1 MNVGKFYELFEE
13 HRAAGFPDPEGPTP
27 TATPTITPTPTPSLP
42 PLVAMPGAPDYV
54 KWQIGA
60 DVPSEV
66 AEAVVEGTRLTHEYV
81 VSLGLP
87 EIRPDVEIYLHGDL
101 DALASLYARL
111 TGRSVEA
118 SREHW
123 RNGFAEAGTVGIP
136 GSWSIVK
143 TSLPSSVE
151 SAYLPNLTKISAHEL
166 LHAYQNE
173 LSGLPASGVPDD
185 EVPFHGPRWATEGI
199 AEFFAYK
206 ASDAGGVLSYDT
218 KRANSVSHAKN
229 MEKPLRG
236 METWEGGLK
245 GYGYDLPLLGAELLA
260 SYAGEDALLRFYMLQ
275 RPGTTWQEAFETAF
289 GMTVEEFYGLFEEH
303 RAAGFPEPGSPESA
317 DGKMSAPGPFAELL
331 QDPGLPSYI
340 NWKIQSEVD
349 RAEVEDALLGI
360 KLMYEFGKQLGM
372 PDPEGRIVVYIDN
385 DLERLASYY
394 SELTGSDL
402 ESSKKSWEGGGA
414 EAGQGW
420 IMAMVSPPGETF
432 WEPGGLV
439 GPMAH
444 ELVHAAFQGG
454 VAGLLTDSTA
464 FEGIVT
470 VPRWLGEGMAV
481 FLSNLA
487 LVEHRGI
494 DNSWRPKGQVLAVA
508 AFDLLLQDVETW
520 PSGSVG
526 PDGELDER
534 RAVIACI
541 NQCGNVAVELLA
553 SRVGLRKLADYYMYV
568 EPWMFPLV
576 SEKDYPRPGW
586 RLAFER
592 AFGMTVEEFY
602 ELFEDH
608 RAAGFPDP
616 NRPTPTGPQ
625 TVDDY
630 IVWKVGDDVSPSL
643 EAETRETVLAVHD
656 YGVGIGMPRIDRSIA
671 IFLYHDL
678 DSLAAAFEAN
688 TGEPTTESWYW
699 PEFSQGKLTI
709 LAGRDWIAVTTSAT
723 RYQEWSPDT
732 RKRELAGNLFDVYR
746 RALTGIWEGTP
757 RDAVDPEGPQWLRA
771 GSREYLTYQALRA
784 PGPESCD
791 PTRDRYA
798 RISESVDTPLS
809 ETETSEAFWALEN
822 AYGYGFLAVELL
834 AEQAGPESIMGYFA
848 SLRTGVTWHE
858 AFESAFGMTVAEFYQ
873 LFEERR
879 AAGFP
884 RPRCPTLPPLV
895 TMPGSPEY
903 VKWYIG
909 PDVPPEYVQ
918 EILEGTQLMHE
929 YAASRVPLEP
939 GYEIQIF
946 LYGDLDTAASIT
958 SMLNGW
964 PIQKAREYWE
974 NGFAMTGPPRVA
986 NGSSIMTNTFS
997 ERYAQT
1003 KPKYRMKVAAHEL
1016 LHAYQTALGGLR
1028 HSSSDDQV
1036 PRAGPRWLREG
1047 IAEFFAYKALDA
1059 GSVLSYETERNST
1072 SNHKRFVTQAE
1083 GVDRPLSEME
1093 KRDGIR
1099 GVPYPFLLLAAELL
1113 ASRSGEDALIRFFS
1127 LGQPGTTWQEAFETA
1142 FGMTVEEFY
1151 GLFEEH
1157 RAAGFPDPEGPTPT
1171 ATPKP
1176 EPVAHPSD
1184 ILDWFADPP
1193 DDKHSFAANSIE
1205 RMWDLYPDLGVEVA
1219 RLNWVG
1225 DGITWNEEFVLEEL
1239 SYVVSEDPELVRA
1252 AINQEPRSHLL
1263 GLGSESARQ
1272 AADYPWLA
1280 DGLDAREL
1288 YAIIEIARIAE
1299 RNPGFAERVLGYT
1312 WLADGIT
1319 EAEARGLGALSRW
1332 ALLAP
1337 ELVDRVLK
1345 YTWLDD
1351 GITDAEN
1358 DTLSVLYSFAER
1370 GGVEAAAQVMDY
1382 QWLADGVTWD
1392 EYDLIAELAQ
1402 LIEDDPEAAIQISR
1416 RTLVP
1421 YLLGL
1426 VSESGEQAA
1435 DYPWLADGVNARE
1448 LRTII
1453 EIARIA
1459 ERNPGFAERVLGYT
1473 WLADG
1478 ITEAEARGLGALS
1491 RWALLAPELVDRV
1504 LKYTWLGD
1512 GITEAEARGL
1522 DALSGW
1528 ALQFPELVDRVLK
1541 YTWLGDGITH
1551 SEGGVLYALR
1561 AFAERGGVEATKQVM
1576 DYQWLADGVTWD
1588 EHDLIAELES
1598 LVADDPEAAIQI
1610 SRRTLVPYLLGLV
1623 SDSARQAADYPWLA
1637 DGVNAR
1643 ELRTVVGIALIA
1655 QKAQELAERLLR
1667 YSWLTDGISQR
1678 ESDGIN
1684 SLADIARVDLELA
1697 RQVVGMGILD
1707 DPLRDR
1713 DLHAITSLRR
1723 LVETDDLA
1731 LLTSQ
1736 PWFTDGLSDEET
1748 AFLVVTNRDQH
1759 SDSQYR
1765 DFLRTHFTRS
1775 ATISLPL
1782 AGDVDLWVFWHL
1794 PFPESDDTV
1803 ELIEDAVRALEAL
1816 MGVPFPTTDIILL
1829 LGDPDSISYSGYHA
1843 GNYIAMDRIV
1853 GEGNHR
1859 GVVYHETAHYY
1870 YMGIHSWFNEGF
1882 ADLAV
1887 TYTMTRVGLRSFAER
1902 EDYLEKYDLPE
1913 CIELGFRNIQELLDK
1928 GGHACLGEFILVSL
1942 FNLLGEEATSAALR
1956 ELYLMSGEQGEED
1969 FYLIFLKHTPLGL
1982 EDEFRDLYSR
1992 LHGGPYAD
2000 AEK

>member
-1 MNVGKFYELFEE
+1 MYKAVHMTRWLACGTLAVALAFILVGCNGDSGAPSPTPTEAELTEPTPTVE
-13 HRAAGFPDPEGPTP
+13 PTPTP
-27 TATPTITPTPTPSLP
+27 TAEPTPTPTPEPTLKPIDPNLSILDQFPAIERSCLLFNMEENRLYRIFNQESSATAEEFEAIAGCISRDTLTAMYLGGLASEWGGLSGETSACAVGRLEKMDKDALAVALFDRQRDLRSDDQVVLGYDREAIEDLEASIWHSIFLCLNKEEWTALSPSVDLNVDDVGIDALRCVLNELGPLGFVELFDAAEGATPSVEVFSAAENCEIDLESLLPKQTRPEPAPTATPQAQPVPTAVPPAPTAVPPAPTAVPAATPAPASTQAPFEKAPDFELPFYRNRAGEPGLRLSDLSGTPVVLNFWFAGCPPCRPTMSAIETVYKSGRWAEVLFLGIQIPLGTEQLDPDRGQAFAEEIGVSYALVFDAEEEVSRNYGIAGVPTTIVLDSYHNIVGRWAGVLDGNVLENLIRQIASPSPTAIPTPEPTSTPTPSPTPSLP

-123 RNGFAEAGTVGIP
+123 RNGYAEAGTVGIP
-136 GSWSIVK
+136 GSWIIVK
-143 TSLPSSVE
+143 TSHPSSVE

-166 LHAYQNE
+166 LHAYQDE

-185 EVPFHGPRWATEGI
+185 EVPFHGPRWAKEGI

-289 GMTVEEFYGLFEEH
+289 GMPVAEFYQLFEEH
-303 RAAGFPEPGSPESA
+303 RAAGFLEPGSPESA

-394 SELTGSDL
+394 SELTGWDL
-402 ESSKKSWEGGGA
+402 ESSRKSWEGGGA

-487 LVEHRGI
+487 LVEHRGT
-494 DNSWRPKGQVLAVA
+494 DHSQNREWNVSQA
-508 AFDLLLQDVETW
+508 AANGLLLQDVETW

-541 NQCGNVAVELLA
+541 YQCGNVAVELLA

-616 NRPTPTGPQ
+616 NRPTPT
-625 TVDDY
+625 
-630 IVWKVGDDVSPSL
+630 
-643 EAETRETVLAVHD
+643 
-656 YGVGIGMPRIDRSIA
+656 
-671 IFLYHDL
+671 
-678 DSLAAAFEAN
+678 
-688 TGEPTTESWYW
+688 
-699 PEFSQGKLTI
+699 
-709 LAGRDWIAVTTSAT
+709 
-723 RYQEWSPDT
+723 
-732 RKRELAGNLFDVYR
+732 
-746 RALTGIWEGTP
+746 
-757 RDAVDPEGPQWLRA
+757 
-771 GSREYLTYQALRA
+771 
-784 PGPESCD
+784 
-791 PTRDRYA
+791 
-798 RISESVDTPLS
+798 
-809 ETETSEAFWALEN
+809 
-822 AYGYGFLAVELL
+822 
-834 AEQAGPESIMGYFA
+834 
-848 SLRTGVTWHE
+848 
-858 AFESAFGMTVAEFYQ
+858 
-873 LFEERR
+873 
-879 AAGFP
+879 
-884 RPRCPTLPPLV
+884 
-895 TMPGSPEY
+895 
-903 VKWYIG
+903 
-909 PDVPPEYVQ
+909 
-918 EILEGTQLMHE
+918 
-929 YAASRVPLEP
+929 
-939 GYEIQIF
+939 
-946 LYGDLDTAASIT
+946 
-958 SMLNGW
+958 
-964 PIQKAREYWE
+964 
-974 NGFAMTGPPRVA
+974 
-986 NGSSIMTNTFS
+986 
-997 ERYAQT
+997 
-1003 KPKYRMKVAAHEL
+1003 
-1016 LHAYQTALGGLR
+1016 
-1028 HSSSDDQV
+1028 
-1036 PRAGPRWLREG
+1036 
-1047 IAEFFAYKALDA
+1047 
-1059 GSVLSYETERNST
+1059 
-1072 SNHKRFVTQAE
+1072 
-1083 GVDRPLSEME
+1083 
-1093 KRDGIR
+1093 
-1099 GVPYPFLLLAAELL
+1099 
-1113 ASRSGEDALIRFFS
+1113 
-1127 LGQPGTTWQEAFETA
+1127 
-1142 FGMTVEEFY
+1142 
-1151 GLFEEH
+1151 
-1157 RAAGFPDPEGPTPT
+1157 

-1193 DDKHSFAANSIE
+1193 DDKHSFAAKSIE
-1205 RMWDLYPDLGVEVA
+1205 RIWDWHPDLAAGVA

-1252 AINQEPRSHLL
+1252 VVNQEHRSYLL
-1263 GLGSESARQ
+1263 EVGSGSAER

-1280 DGLDAREL
+1280 NELDAREL
-1288 YAIIEIARIAE
+1288 YAIIGIARIAE
-1299 RNPGFAERVLGYT
+1299 RNPGFAELVLGYT

-1351 GITDAEN
+1351 GITDAEK
-1358 DTLSVLYSFAER
+1358 DTLSALYSFAER
-1370 GGVEAAAQVMDY
+1370 VGIEAAAQVMDY
-1382 QWLADGVTWD
+1382 QWLADGVTWEEVWVID
-1392 EYDLIAELAQ
+1392 DLRRLV
-1402 LIEDDPEAAIQISR
+1402 EDDPEAARQISR
-1416 RTLVP
+1416 GTL
-1421 YLLGL
+1421 
-1426 VSESGEQAA
+1426 
-1435 DYPWLADGVNARE
+1435 E
-1448 LRTII
+1448 L
-1453 EIARIA
+1453 
-1459 ERNPGFAERVLGYT
+1459 
-1473 WLADG
+1473 
-1478 ITEAEARGLGALS
+1478 
-1491 RWALLAPELVDRV
+1491 
-1504 LKYTWLGD
+1504 
-1512 GITEAEARGL
+1512 
-1522 DALSGW
+1522 
-1528 ALQFPELVDRVLK
+1528 
-1541 YTWLGDGITH
+1541 
-1551 SEGGVLYALR
+1551 
-1561 AFAERGGVEATKQVM
+1561 
-1576 DYQWLADGVTWD
+1576 
-1588 EHDLIAELES
+1588 
-1598 LVADDPEAAIQI
+1598 
-1610 SRRTLVPYLLGLV
+1610 YLLGLV

-1637 DGVNAR
+1637 DGLDTR
-1643 ELRTVVGIALIA
+1643 ELRTIIGIAVIA
-1655 QKAQELAERLLR
+1655 QKAQELAEQLLG
-1667 YSWLTDGISQR
+1667 YTWLADGVSER
-1678 ESDGIN
+1678 ESN
-1684 SLADIARVDLELA
+1684 SISTLADIAHVNLELA

-1794 PFPESDDTV
+1794 PFPDSDDSI

-1829 LGDPDSISYSGYHA
+1829 LGDPDDISFSGYNA
-1843 GNYIAMDRIV
+1843 GSHMAMDRIV

-1870 YMGIHSWFNEGF
+1870 SMGIHSWFNEGF

-1902 EDYLEKYDLPE
+1902 ENYLEEYDLPE

-1969 FYLIFLKHTPLGL
+1969 FYRIFLKHTPAGL
-1982 EDEFRDLYSR
+1982 EDEFRDLYR
-1992 LHGGPYAD
+1992 WLHGGPYAD
-2000 AEK
+2000 AEE